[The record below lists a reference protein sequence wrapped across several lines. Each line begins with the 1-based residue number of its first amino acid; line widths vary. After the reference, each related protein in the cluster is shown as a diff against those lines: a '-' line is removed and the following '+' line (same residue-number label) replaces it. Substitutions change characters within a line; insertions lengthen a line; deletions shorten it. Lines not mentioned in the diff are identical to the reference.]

1 MNRNTWIRQ
10 SHRWLAIAFTLAV
23 IANFVVR
30 GLGEPVVWLDY
41 LPLPPLFLLMF
52 TGLYMLVLHYAT
64 EWRSARRTGG

>member
-1 MNRNTWIRQ
+1 MNGNTWIRQ

-23 IANFVVR
+23 IANFVAR

-52 TGLYMLVLHYAT
+52 TGLSMLVRHYAT
-64 EWRSARRTGG
+64 EWRSARRIGG